1 MGDLGGF
8 QADVAL
14 EAGPGNEVQVK
25 FGCELLRAS
34 KPPDREEESAGP
46 EEPIWL
52 ELRTHDVDSETVARM
67 G

>member
-1 MGDLGGF
+1 M
-8 QADVAL
+8 AL
-14 EAGPGNEVQVK
+14 ETGPGNEVQIK
-25 FGCELLRAS
+25 FGCALLRAS

-67 G
+67 S